1 MSWWLQLK
9 WLYTISKSE
18 QPGKR
23 TMQQLSWGIK
33 VHAHISNKNFHMHC
47 KLYLRVLNQRK
58 VKLWFLILN
67 VSASSRPIYSLEE
80 IERKCT
86 LSNSLANKTI
96 YMSSLSI
103 FNLLSAF
110 NLEKNILIYF
120 WILYTQWCFMPNFVE
135 TQWFWTKI
143 WNIFDKNLL
152 LNYHLPTEKGMAVFP
167 PYKDDLCQ
175 LM

>member
-23 TMQQLSWGIK
+23 TMQQLSWGIE

-103 FNLLSAF
+103 FNLPQQYPSISIWFRKKYLDKSKAISF
-110 NLEKNILIYF
+110 LNSIYSMMCYAKFCWKPSDSGFRKKNYYLTII
-120 WILYTQWCFMPNFVE
+120 
-135 TQWFWTKI
+135 
-143 WNIFDKNLL
+143 
-152 LNYHLPTEKGMAVFP
+152 
-167 PYKDDLCQ
+167 
-175 LM
+175 

>member
-1 MSWWLQLK
+1 
-9 WLYTISKSE
+9 
-18 QPGKR
+18 
-23 TMQQLSWGIK
+23 MQQLSWGIE

-67 VSASSRPIYSLEE
+67 VSASSRQIYSLEE
-80 IERKCT
+80 IEKKCS

-110 NLEKNILIYF
+110 DLEKISWYIFEFFIL
-120 WILYTQWCFMPNFVE
+120 NDV
-135 TQWFWTKI
+135 
-143 WNIFDKNLL
+143 
-152 LNYHLPTEKGMAVFP
+152 
-167 PYKDDLCQ
+167 LCQ
-175 LM
+175 VLLKPNDPGEKFKTFSIKIYYLTIIYPRKSAWQFFLLTRMICAN